1 MKLFFNFLNSQTLN
15 VLDQVSFEA
24 LQNNKLLQITF
35 QFDFCCANVFDIL
48 YNKRSHAQQLS
59 NNIMFLGTLFLFTLK

>member
-1 MKLFFNFLNSQTLN
+1 MSLIKSVLKHYKITN
-15 VLDQVSFEA
+15 V
-24 LQNNKLLQITF
+24 LQITF

-59 NNIMFLGTLFLFTLK
+59 NNIMFLGMLFLFTLK

>member
-24 LQNNKLLQITF
+24 LQNNKCVKITSE
-35 QFDFCCANVFDIL
+35 FDFCCANVFVIL
-48 YNKRSHAQQLS
+48 YNKRSHAQKLS
-59 NNIMFLGTLFLFTLK
+59 NKGVSIFSCF